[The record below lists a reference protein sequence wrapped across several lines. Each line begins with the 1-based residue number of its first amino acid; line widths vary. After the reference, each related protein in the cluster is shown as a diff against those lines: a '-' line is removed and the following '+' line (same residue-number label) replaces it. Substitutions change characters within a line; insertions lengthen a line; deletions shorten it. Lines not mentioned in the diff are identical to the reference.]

1 MNRILFLCLSLML
14 FLPLAAQN
22 SKKVKELKQQQS
34 KLKTELQNSKTQ
46 LSKTQK
52 RVKSGQ
58 QNVDYLGA
66 LVNNRLKRIHELEEE
81 LNKLEDD
88 ITRMQ
93 KDITRIDSEL
103 RLRRQRL
110 KAAIRNARVQRENH
124 DPLVFIFSAKT
135 VSQMYRRARYAR
147 EYVVYQHNLSGQVL
161 QKQAELLKAQNRLLE
176 AKSRKSAKLNEI
188 MEQRKSLNE
197 QQMQE
202 KERVAGLKK
211 KESGLKGKV
220 AEQQKQIAALD
231 RKIEEVIAYE
241 IEQARKKAEE
251 EAQKKKAAAKKTTT
265 TKTKQPASTSKPK
278 TETKPAAT
286 QKSGSWLTAADRQLN
301 GTFEQNKGRLPVP
314 ITGQYML
321 GNRFG
326 IYNVPGMK
334 NVQLDNKGT
343 DYVGRPGARARAI
356 FDGVV
361 TSVFQFSGTRN
372 VLVRHGSYISVYC
385 NLSSTIVQKGQK
397 VRARDILG
405 TVANDGSGNCT
416 LHFQLRKETT
426 KLNPEA
432 WIGR

>member
-1 MNRILFLCLSLML
+1 MNRILFLCFCLML

-22 SKKVKELKQQQS
+22 SKKVKELKKQQS
-34 KLKTELQNSKTQ
+34 KLKTELQNSRTQ

-81 LNKLEDD
+81 LNKLEGD
-88 ITRMQ
+88 IIRMQ
-93 KDITRIDSEL
+93 KDITRIDGEL

-135 VSQMYRRARYAR
+135 VRQMYRRARYAR
-147 EYVVYQHNLSGQVL
+147 EYVVYQHNLGEQVL

-176 AKSRKSAKLNEI
+176 AKSQKSAKLNEI

-202 KERVAGLKK
+202 RERVAGLKK

-220 AEQQKQIAALD
+220 AEQQKQLAALD

-251 EAQKKKAAAKKTTT
+251 EARKKKAAAKKTTT

-278 TETKPAAT
+278 TETKPATT

-405 TVANDGSGNCT
+405 TVANDGNGNCT

>member
-176 AKSRKSAKLNEI
+176 AKSWKSAKLNEI

-251 EAQKKKAAAKKTTT
+251 EARKKKAAAKKTTT

-278 TETKPAAT
+278 TETKPATT

>member
-93 KDITRIDSEL
+93 KDITRIDGEL

-220 AEQQKQIAALD
+220 AEQQKQLAALD

-251 EAQKKKAAAKKTTT
+251 EARKKKAAAKKTTT

-278 TETKPAAT
+278 TETKPATT

>member
-88 ITRMQ
+88 IIRMQ

-278 TETKPAAT
+278 TETKPATT

>member
-161 QKQAELLKAQNRLLE
+161 QKQAELLKAQSRLLE

-278 TETKPAAT
+278 TETKPATT

>member
-1 MNRILFLCLSLML
+1 MAGNTKK
-14 FLPLAAQN
+14 N

-251 EAQKKKAAAKKTTT
+251 EARKKKAAAKKTTT
-265 TKTKQPASTSKPK
+265 TKAKQPASTSKPK
-278 TETKPAAT
+278 TETKPATT

>member
-251 EAQKKKAAAKKTTT
+251 EARKKKAAAKKTTT
-265 TKTKQPASTSKPK
+265 TKAKQPASTSKPK
-278 TETKPAAT
+278 TETKPATT

>member
-1 MNRILFLCLSLML
+1 MML

-251 EAQKKKAAAKKTTT
+251 EARKKKAAAKKTTT

-278 TETKPAAT
+278 TETKPATT